1 MSATLNKVLP
11 NTGSSWTQSALL
23 DNEVLADQRY
33 PNIMRTTERTRNAL
47 DKSFTGLSHVK
58 Y

>member
-1 MSATLNKVLP
+1 MSATLKKVLP

-33 PNIMRTTERTRNAL
+33 PLIMRTAERTRNAL
-47 DKSFTGLSHVK
+47 DKSFTGCPT
-58 Y
+58 